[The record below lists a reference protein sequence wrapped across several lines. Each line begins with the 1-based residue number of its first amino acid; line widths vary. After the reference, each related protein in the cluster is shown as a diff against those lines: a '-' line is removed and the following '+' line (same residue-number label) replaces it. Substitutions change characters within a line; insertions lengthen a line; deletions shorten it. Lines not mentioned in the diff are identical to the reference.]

1 MKDILQRLQRLEA
14 AYQVRQGGL
23 TVFRLDNGSLFHTTE
38 DPLTY
43 LLKNGFDTGV
53 GKIVD
58 LVDPPGEGDPITSAV
73 YEEIRSIIA
82 GGDEIGNEGF

>member
-1 MKDILQRLQRLEA
+1 MKDILQRLRRLET

-23 TVFRLDNGSLFHTTE
+23 TVFRLDNGSLFHVHE

-43 LLKNGFDTGV
+43 LLKNGVDTGT

-58 LVDPPGEGDPITSAV
+58 LVIDRTAEADPLSLSI
-73 YEEIRSIIA
+73 YQEIREIIR
-82 GGDEIGNEGF
+82 GG

>member
-1 MKDILQRLQRLEA
+1 MKDILMRLQRLEA

-23 TVFRLDNGSLFHTTE
+23 TVFRLDNGSLFHTKE

-43 LLKNGFDTGV
+43 LLKNGVDTGA

-58 LVDPPGEGDPITSAV
+58 LMDPEGGMRLH
-73 YEEIRSIIA
+73 YIRSL
-82 GGDEIGNEGF
+82 

>member
-23 TVFRLDNGSLFHTTE
+23 TVFRLDNGSLFHTRE

-43 LLKNGFDTGV
+43 LLKNGVDTGT
-53 GKIVD
+53 GKIVG
-58 LVDPPGEGDPITSAV
+58 LMDPKGDCDPITASI
-73 YEEIRSIIA
+73 YEEIRSAIS
-82 GGDEIGNEGF
+82 GGKEVP

>member
-1 MKDILQRLQRLEA
+1 MKDILKRLQRLEA

-23 TVFRLDNGSLFHTTE
+23 TVFRLDNGSLFHTRE

-43 LLKNGFDTGV
+43 LLKNGVDTGA

-58 LVDPPGEGDPITSAV
+58 LMDPEGECDPITAAV
-73 YEEIRSIIA
+73 YSDIREIIS
-82 GGDEIGNEGF
+82 GGDNIGN

>member
-23 TVFRLDNGSLFHTTE
+23 TVFRLDNGSLFHTME

-43 LLKNGFDTGV
+43 LLKNGVDTGA

-58 LVDPPGEGDPITSAV
+58 LMDPEGYCDPITAAV
-73 YEEIRSIIA
+73 YSDIREIIA
-82 GGDEIGNEGF
+82 GGDSGGN

>member
-1 MKDILQRLQRLEA
+1 MKDILKRLQRLES

-23 TVFRLDNGSLFHTTE
+23 TVFRLDNGSLFHTRE

-43 LLKNGFDTGV
+43 LLKNSIDTGM

-58 LVDPPGEGDPITSAV
+58 LMDPEGECDPITASV
-73 YEEIRSIIA
+73 YSDIREIIA
-82 GGDEIGNEGF
+82 GGDDIGN